1 MCLFIFQ
8 LLPFNHNDS
17 AYKGKNQNSCVKG
30 YMKVRKL
37 SISTDFLVIF
47 SPNYSLFVTMA
58 TGDKLGERNMDIL
71 FLGDYGCT
79 LKISAK
85 SETMRAQPPI

>member
-1 MCLFIFQ
+1 MFK
-8 LLPFNHNDS
+8 LLSFNHNAP
-17 AYKGKNQNSCVKG
+17 AYKNKNQN
-30 YMKVRKL
+30 
-37 SISTDFLVIF
+37 FLVIF
-47 SPNYSLFVTMA
+47 SPNSSLLVTMA
-58 TGDKLGERNMDIL
+58 KGNKLGKKNMDKL